1 MNSYKLRIDG
11 LDCANCALELER
23 DLNKIDIISNVSV
36 NFMTQKIN
44 FECMESDYDNAV
56 NMIKKTVSNDEP
68 DASIEE
74 L

>member
-36 NFMTQKIN
+36 NLMTQKIN
-44 FECMESDYDNAV
+44 FKCMESDYDNAV

>member
-1 MNSYKLRIDG
+1 MNSYKLKIVG

-36 NFMTQKIN
+36 NLMTQKIN
-44 FECMESDYDNAV
+44 FKCMESDYDNAV

>member
-1 MNSYKLRIDG
+1 MNSYKLKIDG

-23 DLNKIDIISNVSV
+23 DLNKIDIINNASV

-56 NMIKKTVSNDEP
+56 NMINKTVSNNEP
-68 DASIEE
+68 DVSIEE

>member
-23 DLNKIDIISNVSV
+23 DLNRIDIISNVSV

-56 NMIKKTVSNDEP
+56 NMIKKTISNNEP
-68 DASIEE
+68 DASVEE

>member
-1 MNSYKLRIDG
+1 MKKYKYNILN

-44 FECMESDYDNAV
+44 FECMESDYNNAV
-56 NMIKKTVSNDEP
+56 NMINKTVSNNEP

>member
-1 MNSYKLRIDG
+1 MNSYKLKIVG

-44 FECMESDYDNAV
+44 FECMESDYNNAV
-56 NMIKKTVSNDEP
+56 NMINKTVSNNEP

>member
-1 MNSYKLRIDG
+1 MNSYNLRIDG

-23 DLNKIDIISNVSV
+23 DLNKIDIINNVSV

>member
-1 MNSYKLRIDG
+1 MNSYKLKIDG

-23 DLNKIDIISNVSV
+23 NLNKIDIISNVSV

-56 NMIKKTVSNDEP
+56 NMINKTVSSNEP
-68 DASIEE
+68 DASVEE

>member
-1 MNSYKLRIDG
+1 MNSYKLKIDG
-11 LDCANCALELER
+11 LDCANCALELES
-23 DLNKIDIISNVSV
+23 DLNKIDIINNVSV

-56 NMIKKTVSNDEP
+56 SMIKKTVSNDEP
-68 DASIEE
+68 DASVEE

>member
-11 LDCANCALELER
+11 LNCANCALELER

-44 FECMESDYDNAV
+44 FECMESDYDNVV

-68 DASIEE
+68 DASVEE